1 MCILCATRSSSTPT
15 YWCQKCQ
22 TCQKLSTYIL
32 VTCSCLLSAIV
43 GRTSITSRSCERLSL
58 LCGWDFLVCSPLKR
72 YTVIFATPCIF
83 VYCFVVVQLLFF
95 KMETLSEQQ
104 RELIRKMSDDRL
116 KQSLLEAGLPLA
128 AINVLDWNC
137 GTCT

>member
-1 MCILCATRSSSTPT
+1 
-15 YWCQKCQ
+15 
-22 TCQKLSTYIL
+22 
-32 VTCSCLLSAIV
+32 
-43 GRTSITSRSCERLSL
+43 
-58 LCGWDFLVCSPLKR
+58 VCSPLKR